1 MRHFKLETVSKIN
14 EILYYHSYVKHID
27 GTIYD
32 IHSQMYFTMITIMY
46 FLSKRSMLINL
57 FSLQFLNPF
66 LRSNFFSSLF
76 LHQAVKNLVM
86 CLQVSLVFLGLVYLS
101 GFRVSFWTILH
112 QDKLG
117 EVPQVLALT
126 RQVQLIIFPKLI

>member
-1 MRHFKLETVSKIN
+1 
-14 EILYYHSYVKHID
+14 
-27 GTIYD
+27 
-32 IHSQMYFTMITIMY
+32 MYFTMITIMY

-117 EVPQVLALT
+117 EVPQVGEEHLLTLT
-126 RQVQLIIFPKLI
+126 RQVQLIIFPKSIKQFNAIN

>member
-1 MRHFKLETVSKIN
+1 
-14 EILYYHSYVKHID
+14 
-27 GTIYD
+27 
-32 IHSQMYFTMITIMY
+32 MYFTMITIMY